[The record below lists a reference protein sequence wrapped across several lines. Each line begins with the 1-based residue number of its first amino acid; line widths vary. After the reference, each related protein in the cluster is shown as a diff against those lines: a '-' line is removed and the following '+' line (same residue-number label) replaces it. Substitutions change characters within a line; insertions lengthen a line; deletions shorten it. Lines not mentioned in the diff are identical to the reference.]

1 MGVEADMR
9 STCIGTASRIF
20 SLTRRAWRA
29 TDGGAAIEFGFL
41 APLLMLM
48 LLGTIEGGRAVNI
61 DRHFTSAVATAGDLV
76 AREEF
81 LGTSSSGAKGNL
93 DSMMGSI
100 AHMMAPYNA
109 DDLSIGIFSVQ
120 ASPTN
125 ASDTKVVWSYSYK
138 GKMSVPSKCQ
148 SYALPANLVPKGGSV
163 IVVDAKYK
171 FTPLF
176 GDYVPGFGSLG
187 EFKEKGY
194 HSPRNSCVDYVKND
208 NCTNSC

>member
-1 MGVEADMR
+1 MR
-9 STCIGTASRIF
+9 MNGIGTLWRMRRSALRLWRDAS
-20 SLTRRAWRA
+20 
-29 TDGGAAIEFGFL
+29 GGAAIEFAFL

-48 LLGTIEGGRAVNI
+48 LLGTVEGGRAVNI
-61 DRHFTSAVATAGDLV
+61 DRHFTSSVSTAGDLV

-81 LGTSSSGAKGNL
+81 LGETSSGAKGNL
-93 DSMMGSI
+93 DAMMGSI
-100 AHMMAPYNA
+100 AHMMAPYKA

-125 ASDTKVVWSYSYK
+125 ATDTKVVWSYSYK
-138 GKMSVPSKCQ
+138 GKMAVPAKCAR
-148 SYALPANLVPKGGSV
+148 YTLPANLVPKGGSV

-176 GDYVPGFGSLG
+176 GDYVPGFGSIG
-187 EFKEKGY
+187 ELTDKSY
-194 HSPRNSCVDYVKND
+194 HSPRNSCVDYVKGD